1 MVVVSPREFIVVIAA
16 SIVLSLAILAG
27 IWPRLR
33 DGRALAVIAVAA
45 TIGIILWNLAL
56 NVTNASFL
64 NVDSPP
70 FGLSVQDVGSGV
82 AAFVATLVALHFVVD
97 GSQSK
102 ARVLG
107 ISAVVGIAT
116 VLVDLFA

>member
-1 MVVVSPREFIVVIAA
+1 MVVSPREFIVVIAA

-33 DGRALAVIAVAA
+33 DGRTLAVIAVAA

-64 NVDSPP
+64 NVDSPLV
-70 FGLSVQDVGSGV
+70 GLSVQDVGSGV
-82 AAFVATLVALHFVVD
+82 AAFVATLVALQFVVD
-97 GSQSK
+97 GSQSA